1 MIDTNNPEINVDEL
15 MQLIKSEVA
24 QLRSP
29 STAGSL
35 IFNVEESI
43 AIEHLSDLEASLK
56 DTESKAYARIKW
68 PKKLDRFP
76 FNFSKKIQTLALKT
90 VALLFRDQR
99 EINFK
104 LIQSLQESLTINE
117 QLIIQIAALR
127 NQIDERFHVL
137 SHYPEKIRIELTQQ
151 KHLMSVLLKEIKQG
165 VVDPNNTK
173 QLETFIN
180 EEQHL
185 LDEFYAAFEDRFRGS
200 YEDILNRLKVYLP
213 LIEEA
218 KIGTLES
225 PILDVG
231 CGRGEW
237 LDLLRQSGYTAKGLD
252 INRITLEQCR
262 TKKLEVVES
271 DVITYLQSLPN
282 ESIGGLTGFHIIE
295 HLPFAVLI
303 RLFDEVVRVLK
314 PNGLVI
320 FETPNPQNILV
331 GSNTFY
337 FDPTHRNPLPS
348 PMIKFMA
355 ESRGLCEVRIMDL
368 HPYPESSRVSGSDVA
383 ERFSDYFYG
392 PQDYAVIGYK
402 G

>member
-15 MQLIKSEVA
+15 MKLIKDEVA
-24 QLRSP
+24 QLRNP
-29 STAGSL
+29 SKVGSL
-35 IFNVEESI
+35 IFDVEESTI
-43 AIEHLSDLEASLK
+43 AEHLSDLEALLK
-56 DTESKAYARIKW
+56 DTESKNYARTKL

-76 FNFSKKIQTLALKT
+76 FNFSKKLQTLALK
-90 VALLFRDQR
+90 VLALLFRDQR

-104 LIQSLQESLTINE
+104 LIQSLQGSLELNE
-117 QLIIQIAALR
+117 QLVVQISTLR
-127 NQIDERFHVL
+127 KQMNEHLHVSYHHDL
-137 SHYPEKIRIELTQQ
+137 EKIRSELTQQ
-151 KHLMSVLLKEIKQG
+151 KHLMSVLFEEIEKG

-173 QLETFIN
+173 KLGTFI

-185 LDEFYAAFEDRFRGS
+185 LDGFYAAFEDRFRGS

-213 LIEEA
+213 LIGEA
-218 KIGTLES
+218 KVGTIEA

-252 INRITLEQCR
+252 INRTTLEQCR
-262 TKKLEVVES
+262 AKKFEVVES
-271 DVITYLQSLPN
+271 DVIMYLQSLPN
-282 ESIGGLTGFHIIE
+282 ESIGALTGFHIIE

-303 RLFDEVVRVLK
+303 RLFDEAARVLK

-320 FETPNPQNILV
+320 FETPNPQNVLV

-348 PMIKFMA
+348 AMIQFMA
-355 ESRGLCEVRIMDL
+355 ESRGLSGVRIMDL
-368 HPYPESSRVSGSDVA
+368 HPYPESCRVGGSDVA

-402 G
+402 A